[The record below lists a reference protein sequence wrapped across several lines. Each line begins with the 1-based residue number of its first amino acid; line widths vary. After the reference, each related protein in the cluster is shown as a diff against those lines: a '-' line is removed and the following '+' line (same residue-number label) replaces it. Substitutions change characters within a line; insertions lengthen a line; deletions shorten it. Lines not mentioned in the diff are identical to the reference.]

1 MPAAPLATP
10 ASIEHPRWAG
20 VVALSL
26 GIFTLVTIE
35 ELPIGVLTLMSRD
48 LGISE
53 GIAGLSVTVPG
64 VLAGSIA
71 VFAPVLMGRL
81 DRRWVLAAALASVI
95 VSCLLTV
102 LSVGTVSL
110 LASRLFTG
118 IAIGLYWPSMPLATV
133 RQVPERLSARALTIS
148 FGGVGAAMV
157 LGVPFASWIG
167 TLLGWREAFIA
178 VALIAAAALV
188 AILLLVSPV
197 TVDEKSTLGHLAT
210 ALRIPGVQVAVVLAV
225 VLVAAQFTTYS
236 YVSPLLQRVVG
247 IPVTSVSL
255 MLLVFGIAGL
265 AGNFLAAP
273 LIERSPGRTLLLVA
287 VGSGT
292 AIAGILLLARGPI
305 GAVVGLVVW
314 GLIVG
319 ALSVGAQ
326 AFIQS
331 NAGTFVEEATAL
343 NSAAFNVT
351 IALGALIGGQIT
363 DRAGVAWTG
372 WTSVALFGAAAAI
385 AATWLSRHR
394 DRPVLSD
401 PR

>member
-331 NAGTFVEEATAL
+331 NAGPFVEEATAL